1 MGNASVEGGR
11 SKPHAPPPPP
21 THHNFQTLSK
31 IALAML

>member
-1 MGNASVEGGR
+1 MGNESVEGGR
-11 SKPHAPPPPP
+11 SKPHAPPP

>member
-11 SKPHAPPPPP
+11 SKPHAPPPP